1 MRTVIVGGGKGCRAI
16 IELALGP
23 FLKELKLDIVC
34 VVDIDPNARGI
45 AFAREKGLPTSLDM
59 HEALSTIENVELV
72 IELTGSEA
80 VLKEINKILP
90 LGVRLMDHTFARL
103 LWDLVYAQE
112 DQKRQLHDMTALE
125 QKIEKEWH
133 FLQSLFDTIP
143 DPVIVLNKKQ
153 KAIKTNASF
162 QKFSGFSQDDSVGK
176 TCEEL
181 LANTE
186 LAEKCRETAPLLND
200 IIHTG
205 KPQTLI
211 WKTPPPN
218 ETHWEVTRT
227 PIPDQEGRIEAILCI
242 WHRITERVKLRRE
255 IESAEQRFKAF
266 IDSANDWI
274 SIKDLEGRYVIVNP
288 VIAKAFHRKPEDFI
302 GKTPEQMFDRE
313 LARVIQMHDRQVI
326 QTGRHH
332 IYDEIVLIDGR
343 EHNFQTVRF
352 PLTDYKGEIIGSCTI
367 MRDVT
372 SEKEL
377 RDQLVQ
383 AVKLAA
389 VGKLAAGVAHE
400 INNPLTGVLAYAEDM
415 LEGLA
420 DSDARRGDV
429 EVIIRE
435 TLRCRDIVR
444 NLLDF
449 ARQEAPR
456 LKDVSPNQ
464 VVEQAL
470 SLLTKLPQFRNINII
485 QELDDNVPYIQGDPQ
500 QLQQVMLNLMLNAA
514 EAMEMKG
521 EIGIT
526 TKYDLR
532 HDKSL
537 IMVRDNGPG
546 IPENLID
553 KIFEPFF
560 STKGTNGLGLAVS
573 WGIIERHQG
582 TIEVDMAESGGAVF
596 RIVLPALYRRKDN
609 TKSST
614 NIAE

>member
-34 VVDIDPNARGI
+34 VVDINPEARGI
-45 AFAREKGLPTSLDM
+45 KYAREKGLATSLDM
-59 HEALSTIENVELV
+59 HETLSTIENIELV

-90 LGVRLMDHTFARL
+90 PGVRLMDHTFARL

-112 DQKRQLHDMTALE
+112 DQKRQLQDMTALE

-143 DPVIVLNKKQ
+143 DPVIVLDKNK

-162 QKFSGFSQDDSVGK
+162 QKFSGYSQEDSVGK

-181 LANTE
+181 LAKTE
-186 LAEKCRETAPLLND
+186 LAEKCIETTSLMDD
-200 IIHTG
+200 IIDTG

-211 WKTPPPN
+211 WKTSPPD
-218 ETHWEVTRT
+218 ETYWEVTRT
-227 PIPDQEGRIEAILCI
+227 PIADQEGRIEAILCI
-242 WHRITERVKLRRE
+242 WHRITEKVKLRRE

-288 VIAKAFHRKPEDFI
+288 VIAKAFHRQPEDFI

-313 LARVIQMHDRQVI
+313 LARTIRMHDRQVI
-326 QTGRHH
+326 QTGHH
-332 IYDEIVLIDGR
+332 HTYDEIVLIDGR
-343 EHNFQTVRF
+343 EHKFQTVRF

-367 MRDVT
+367 MRDIT
-372 SEKEL
+372 SEHEL
-377 RDQLVQ
+377 RDQLMQ

-400 INNPLTGVLAYAEDM
+400 INNPLTGILAYAEDM
-415 LEGLA
+415 FEELDKN
-420 DSDARRGDV
+420 DSHRGDI

-449 ARQEAPR
+449 ARQEAPK

-470 SLLTKLPQFRNINII
+470 SLLAKLPQFRNINII
-485 QELDDNVPYIQGDPQ
+485 KELDDGVPYIQGDPQ
-500 QLQQVMLNLMLNAA
+500 QLQQVILNLMLNAA

-521 EIGIT
+521 KIGIT
-526 TKYDLR
+526 TEYDLR
-532 HDKSL
+532 HDKCL
-537 IMVRDNGPG
+537 IMVRDDGPG

-582 TIEVDMAESGGAVF
+582 TIEVDMTRGGGAIF
-596 RIVLPALYRRKDN
+596 RIILPALYRKKN
-609 TKSST
+609 KKKSV
-614 NIAE
+614 